1 MPRNSLAQARADRNA
16 ALLDAMVLAASA
28 DGKFAPEEMQH
39 LLSRIIERPE
49 FEGVEAEEMASLVE
63 ASVKRLSFARTLEDI
78 LNALKDRLVD
88 HRNRLLA
95 FGLATSVALADA
107 KATREELGVLKSLQ
121 HALGLSEDEVSRAFE
136 LVQSGASLAEVLGE
150 PLEQLYAETMVLV
163 SAADGQVKADELQT
177 MLENLA
183 GDPVFKEVSLEAAQK
198 YLRDAIDNLSS
209 EGLPQRLAA
218 LAQGLNTHLQRTRA
232 FRLAVRVA
240 YASGKPT
247 QSELRVLDLLQATF
261 GLADH
266 EVARITVES

>member
-1 MPRNSLAQARADRNA
+1 
-16 ALLDAMVLAASA
+16 
-28 DGKFAPEEMQH
+28 
-39 LLSRIIERPE
+39 
-49 FEGVEAEEMASLVE
+49 
-63 ASVKRLSFARTLEDI
+63 
-78 LNALKDRLVD
+78 
-88 HRNRLLA
+88 
-95 FGLATSVALADA
+95 VALADA
-107 KATREELGVLKSLQ
+107 RATREELGVLKSLQ
-121 HALGLSEDEVSRAFE
+121 HALGLTEEEVTRAFE

-198 YLRDAIDNLSS
+198 YLRDAIDNLTT

-218 LAQGLNTHLQRTRA
+218 LAQGLNTHAQRTRA

-247 QSELRVLDLLQATF
+247 PSELRVLDLLQATF